1 MSETTAFGKPS
12 CRRTCHYLRFMSLDL
27 QATEAVRRRMQRTA
41 RKDNAFERT
50 IRSRL
55 YARGYRYR
63 IHYPIPGMK
72 RTTCDFAFPGLKIAV
87 FLDGCFWHGCEV
99 HPPSVKKNTDFWL
112 EKIQRN
118 RTRDVRATTRLTDLG
133 WTVLR
138 FWEHEAVATIVEK
151 IVSTADIKRT
161 SPNRGPRPLQDV

>member
-1 MSETTAFGKPS
+1 
-12 CRRTCHYLRFMSLDL
+12 MSLDL

-41 RKDNAFERT
+41 RKDNPFERT
-50 IRSRL
+50 VRSQL
-55 YARGYRYR
+55 YARKLRYR

-72 RTTCDFAFPGLKIAV
+72 RTTCDFAFPGMKIAV

-112 EKIQRN
+112 SKIARN
-118 RTRDVRATTRLTDLG
+118 RTRDACATAHLTELG

-138 FWEHEAVATIVEK
+138 FWEHETVATIADKISATVEAK
-151 IVSTADIKRT
+151 KMSASPHRGART
-161 SPNRGPRPLQDV
+161 LEDVQRPPG